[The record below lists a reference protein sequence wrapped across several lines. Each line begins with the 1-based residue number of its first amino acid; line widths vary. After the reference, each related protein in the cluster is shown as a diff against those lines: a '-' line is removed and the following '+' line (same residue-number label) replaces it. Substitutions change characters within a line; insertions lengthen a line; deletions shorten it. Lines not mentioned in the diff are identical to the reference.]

1 MKAQESKGTSRLLVA
16 VAVMAAVA
24 ALALAL
30 WGCAPQA
37 TTSMAA
43 TGGDAEA
50 TEEAAPSM
58 YPDFTD
64 RISGNFNDTFST
76 TDMLNA
82 GNRGC
87 NACHEDLWDVMNM
100 KDGYKH
106 ILTHVGYDKA
116 LTYQD
121 CEPCHRG
128 HTALTGPYLGDLIH
142 AAHYGSKVFQEANGN
157 CWSCHVTDTDENGNI
172 IMKLF
177 EDVKY
182 DMRFGGYPNE
192 DETDIHWLERHGW
205 DEGTFSGVVHE
216 ADPKLDVQVDQAT
229 SAEED
234 EFNILN
240 FERIEGEDAYD
251 QIEKSVNDGSYRF
264 TVEGVGKPGE
274 YTLDDLKAMP
284 QTEFTAAQYC
294 YVAGYNTAMFDNMPM
309 KGVKLSDFI
318 EAVGGVEAGANTV
331 TPVAVDGWTA
341 IYPDGATDLQ
351 SYIDND
357 AVIVLERYGHDLNIA
372 QGGPVEIFVPG
383 TGGTATVKNLVG
395 IKFSKTDNPPVYSD
409 IAVPSIEA
417 GALINMNTSWFDND
431 GVQAKVGEPVTL
443 EGASWGWT
451 FGDACNYE
459 VGKILFS
466 LDYGQNWTE
475 VDSPDSFD
483 PYQWT
488 HFTMTWTPE
497 KAGTY
502 IAKAKAVSKNGVEQG
517 KDASIIIQVSE

>member
-157 CWSCHVTDTDENGNI
+157 CWSCHAMNSAGSQGDYQLVLWDDFYDEPA
-172 IMKLF
+172 L
-177 EDVKY
+177 
-182 DMRFGGYPNE
+182 GGYPE
-192 DETDIHWLERHGW
+192 HRRQRDGAGLARLPRLLRRLHERHDPGQR
-205 DEGTFSGVVHE
+205 
-216 ADPKLDVQVDQAT
+216 ADRRRRSSTRP
-229 SAEED
+229 
-234 EFNILN
+234 
-240 FERIEGEDAYD
+240 
-251 QIEKSVNDGSYRF
+251 
-264 TVEGVGKPGE
+264 
-274 YTLDDLKAMP
+274 
-284 QTEFTAAQYC
+284 
-294 YVAGYNTAMFDNMPM
+294 
-309 KGVKLSDFI
+309 
-318 EAVGGVEAGANTV
+318 
-331 TPVAVDGWTA
+331 
-341 IYPDGATDLQ
+341 
-351 SYIDND
+351 
-357 AVIVLERYGHDLNIA
+357 
-372 QGGPVEIFVPG
+372 
-383 TGGTATVKNLVG
+383 
-395 IKFSKTDNPPVYSD
+395 
-409 IAVPSIEA
+409 
-417 GALINMNTSWFDND
+417 
-431 GVQAKVGEPVTL
+431 
-443 EGASWGWT
+443 
-451 FGDACNYE
+451 
-459 VGKILFS
+459 
-466 LDYGQNWTE
+466 
-475 VDSPDSFD
+475 
-483 PYQWT
+483 
-488 HFTMTWTPE
+488 
-497 KAGTY
+497 
-502 IAKAKAVSKNGVEQG
+502 
-517 KDASIIIQVSE
+517 

>member
-64 RISGNFNDTFST
+64 RTSGNFNDTFST

-157 CWSCHVTDTDENGNI
+157 CWSRLGST
-172 IMKLF
+172 
-177 EDVKY
+177 
-182 DMRFGGYPNE
+182 PAA
-192 DETDIHWLERHGW
+192 
-205 DEGTFSGVVHE
+205 SS
-216 ADPKLDVQVDQAT
+216 ADL
-229 SAEED
+229 
-234 EFNILN
+234 
-240 FERIEGEDAYD
+240 
-251 QIEKSVNDGSYRF
+251 
-264 TVEGVGKPGE
+264 
-274 YTLDDLKAMP
+274 
-284 QTEFTAAQYC
+284 
-294 YVAGYNTAMFDNMPM
+294 
-309 KGVKLSDFI
+309 
-318 EAVGGVEAGANTV
+318 
-331 TPVAVDGWTA
+331 
-341 IYPDGATDLQ
+341 
-351 SYIDND
+351 
-357 AVIVLERYGHDLNIA
+357 
-372 QGGPVEIFVPG
+372 
-383 TGGTATVKNLVG
+383 
-395 IKFSKTDNPPVYSD
+395 
-409 IAVPSIEA
+409 
-417 GALINMNTSWFDND
+417 
-431 GVQAKVGEPVTL
+431 
-443 EGASWGWT
+443 
-451 FGDACNYE
+451 
-459 VGKILFS
+459 
-466 LDYGQNWTE
+466 
-475 VDSPDSFD
+475 
-483 PYQWT
+483 
-488 HFTMTWTPE
+488 
-497 KAGTY
+497 
-502 IAKAKAVSKNGVEQG
+502 
-517 KDASIIIQVSE
+517 